1 MKEFHSCKQ
10 GQIVHRSKVID
21 KGDDKQRERERKMKK
36 WEQKDKEKRKK
47 DKEKIW

>member
-21 KGDDKQRERERKMKK
+21 KGDDKQRERERKKMKK
-36 WEQKDKEKRKK
+36 REKKRKK
-47 DKEKIW
+47 RE